1 MEKFMH
7 QWVLN
12 VTRATMGV
20 ARYVAISCDEV
31 SIMDNQYW
39 LYVYCYIM
47 HNWVRILIHISLDK
61 VVKGLGN
68 DNLTKVI
75 VEAFTISGNLPKD
88 QIAQKFICFGAN
100 GVNVF

>member
-1 MEKFMH
+1 MH
-7 QWVLN
+7 QGVLK
-12 VTRATMGV
+12 VTKATMGV
-20 ARYVAISCDEV
+20 AHYVVFSCDED
-31 SIMDNQYW
+31 SIMDNQSW

-75 VEAFTISGNLPKD
+75 VEALMISGDLPKD